1 MYCSR
6 PGLSSLFDQVFSIS
20 NLLVL
25 FLDVSFVVPSSLLS
39 IWFWLRF
46 FIMTKRDS
54 VIADLPSARDLC
66 LASGQDLG
74 THMEPVSGYAV
85 LTPANPIPSSHDT
98 STYTTPHVSTRSELQ
113 PNQYCQRTVR
123 TTTFKIFEYGNK
135 DPELVVEEVDDTGY
149 LKIKTPETFFN
160 GIVGH
165 VRDRHGQRVDGWAQS
180 AILANYV
187 RRYFNMAETTR
198 SNMTMRTTTE
208 RGYRPRILLKRPL
221 LNLKYLL
228 RLPNC
233 PTCCMV
239 SSYRTRRE
247 MLQY

>member
-1 MYCSR
+1 
-6 PGLSSLFDQVFSIS
+6 
-20 NLLVL
+20 
-25 FLDVSFVVPSSLLS
+25 
-39 IWFWLRF
+39 
-46 FIMTKRDS
+46 MTKRDS
-54 VIADLPSARDLC
+54 VIADLPSPRDLC

-85 LTPANPIPSSHDT
+85 LTPANPIPSSDDT

-180 AILANYV
+180 AILANYL
-187 RRYFNMAETTR
+187 RRYFNMAEATR